1 MPETVAEVSIAKDL
15 AVPYGLLSLCA
26 AVVLTVSIVAG
37 TVLSTV
43 GGLEY
48 SLLQRLAALQSV
60 TDPMAWGLAVVSMIA
75 EKGSGKRFAALAL
88 GIWVVAEVVVLVV
101 GQARISVGTYW

>member
-1 MPETVAEVSIAKDL
+1 
-15 AVPYGLLSLCA
+15 
-26 AVVLTVSIVAG
+26 
-37 TVLSTV
+37 
-43 GGLEY
+43 
-48 SLLQRLAALQSV
+48 
-60 TDPMAWGLAVVSMIA
+60 MAWGLAVVSMIA